1 MSARCINSQTSDSRN
16 SFATISA
23 FTASRTLPPQPTI
36 ASSAAASS
44 RSGSDVGWH
53 VGGKA
58 GARRNTWLPWCVDKL
73 PFAFAGIWTEFKG
86 DRGTKSKPIAGP
98 HLVYG
103 FLTTAPN
110 AVVEP
115 IQANRKSCWVS
126 ATWLCTTTSLPEL
139 NVIVLSW
146 VVGSKAEMLS

>member
-1 MSARCINSQTSDSRN
+1 MKRHAGAFTSILLRLVELWRCEHAASYLAGRARCSPETKKKDVVW
-16 SFATISA
+16 FALNDD
-23 FTASRTLPPQPTI
+23 RPL
-36 ASSAAASS
+36 
-44 RSGSDVGWH
+44 
-53 VGGKA
+53 
-58 GARRNTWLPWCVDKL
+58 
-73 PFAFAGIWTEFKG
+73 FAFGGIWTEFRG

-146 VVGSKAEMLS
+146 VVGSKAEMLN